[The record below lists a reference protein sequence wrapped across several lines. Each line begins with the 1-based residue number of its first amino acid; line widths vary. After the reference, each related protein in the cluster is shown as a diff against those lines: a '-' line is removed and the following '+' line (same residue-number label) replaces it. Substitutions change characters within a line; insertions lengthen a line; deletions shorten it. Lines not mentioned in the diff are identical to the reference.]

1 MVATSG
7 IARFVSQ
14 NKAFAACI
22 LFSLGIGISVAA
34 AIVAVVDSAWNGPV
48 PFANADRLEVVY
60 IGGRPLINRSYMLA
74 PDVVRALVAPD
85 SPFEDAALFRY
96 RGGTIRDGERVA
108 DVSTMMEVS
117 PSFPRLLSARMH
129 LGRAFGVGDP
139 PDERHLMLSHSV
151 WTENFASDSSIVGR
165 YVFLDSQPALVVG
178 VTAREWAFPDRT
190 HAWVSN
196 AAMLSTRTGR
206 DSRLL
211 IVGLRKRDV
220 DVQRARAMI
229 ETMGT
234 AAMTARTNPGD
245 RIESGPFRAFLALRL
260 SSLLFAMGLAAL
272 FIALIT
278 AVNFAVL
285 VLARGI
291 KRRGEIGVR
300 AALGAS
306 VPRLVRDVVAE
317 TLWLSAAGGVLAALL
332 APAVL
337 NVIQVMFDRALPNWL
352 TITMSWRIV
361 VASVLMSMLLGTV
374 FAIGPAL
381 DLARPALG
389 SVLRA
394 TGSGISGTSRAAR
407 SRAWLVSI
415 QVGLAAAFLVLFGA
429 TLGRALVLTRPNP
442 GYDYARVIL
451 GSIGSQWRAAAVLPV
466 VVANAEETPGVTH
479 VALVQS
485 RQVRADEVTFDG
497 ATGDTAAF
505 DNVWIAQTAGTFYS
519 IARPTLVAGR
529 FPTDAE
535 FQGSAPVAVVTEIVA
550 RRAFDGEALGR
561 TIRIGALALTVIG
574 VVEHLERSVVN
585 PGRTAGVFSPIVE
598 APDRWTQMELWMRVG
613 EPTRVPL
620 VLRELKQRAQLNR
633 FGARVAFRSLGALM
647 DEQVRV
653 FWAIARI
660 VYAIFG
666 VALALAAM
674 GIYGLVAYTVAMR
687 NREMAIREALGAS
700 RIRVAWLLIR
710 GATVQTT
717 IGLLGGA
724 LIATAA
730 ASNIRTDQFVLDT
743 AAASTA
749 IAFIIVSLTV
759 FTSSLGPLRTTWR
772 RDLAQVLRD

>member
-1 MVATSG
+1 
-7 IARFVSQ
+7 
-14 NKAFAACI
+14 
-22 LFSLGIGISVAA
+22 
-34 AIVAVVDSAWNGPV
+34 
-48 PFANADRLEVVY
+48 
-60 IGGRPLINRSYMLA
+60 
-74 PDVVRALVAPD
+74 
-85 SPFEDAALFRY
+85 
-96 RGGTIRDGERVA
+96 
-108 DVSTMMEVS
+108 
-117 PSFPRLLSARMH
+117 
-129 LGRAFGVGDP
+129 
-139 PDERHLMLSHSV
+139 
-151 WTENFASDSSIVGR
+151 
-165 YVFLDSQPALVVG
+165 
-178 VTAREWAFPDRT
+178 
-190 HAWVSN
+190 
-196 AAMLSTRTGR
+196 
-206 DSRLL
+206 
-211 IVGLRKRDV
+211 
-220 DVQRARAMI
+220 
-229 ETMGT
+229 
-234 AAMTARTNPGD
+234 
-245 RIESGPFRAFLALRL
+245 
-260 SSLLFAMGLAAL
+260 
-272 FIALIT
+272 
-278 AVNFAVL
+278 
-285 VLARGI
+285 
-291 KRRGEIGVR
+291 
-300 AALGAS
+300 
-306 VPRLVRDVVAE
+306 
-317 TLWLSAAGGVLAALL
+317 
-332 APAVL
+332 
-337 NVIQVMFDRALPNWL
+337 
-352 TITMSWRIV
+352 
-361 VASVLMSMLLGTV
+361 
-374 FAIGPAL
+374 
-381 DLARPALG
+381 
-389 SVLRA
+389 
-394 TGSGISGTSRAAR
+394 
-407 SRAWLVSI
+407 
-415 QVGLAAAFLVLFGA
+415 
-429 TLGRALVLTRPNP
+429 
-442 GYDYARVIL
+442 
-451 GSIGSQWRAAAVLPV
+451 
-466 VVANAEETPGVTH
+466 
-479 VALVQS
+479 VQS